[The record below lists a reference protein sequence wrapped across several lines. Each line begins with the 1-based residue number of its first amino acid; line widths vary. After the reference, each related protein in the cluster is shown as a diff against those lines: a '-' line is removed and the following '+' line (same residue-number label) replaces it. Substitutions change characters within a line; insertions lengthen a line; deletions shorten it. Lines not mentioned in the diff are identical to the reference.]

1 MKGRGLRNRIVWATT
16 LQLLLVSGAVGS
28 LAYFS
33 GQRDGFGLAEAYRQQ
48 DAITDL
54 SEQLSGR
61 LAAPQLINSL
71 NVLAIQQGQLS
82 LNDFDA
88 MGQRFWSQMQLFP
101 VGYINYGSVRGEFL
115 GVERLA
121 GRLRHGSEGT
131 TGRPAG
137 VNSWHE
143 RQPRG
148 GLVYG
153 NGAGR

>member
-1 MKGRGLRNRIVWATT
+1 MRGRGLRKRIVWATS
-16 LQLLLVSGAVGS
+16 LQLLLVSGAVGG

-33 GQRDGFGLAEAYRQQ
+33 GQRGGFGLAEAYRQQ

-82 LNDFDA
+82 LDNFDA

-115 GVERLA
+115 GVERLD
-121 GRLRHGSEGT
+121 S
-131 TGRPAG
+131 
-137 VNSWHE
+137 
-143 RQPRG
+143 
-148 GLVYG
+148 
-153 NGAGR
+153 GAFVINEDAFASP